1 MRASPRS
8 TPPGTFP
15 GPGPAD
21 SHGGSVQEESLVTTA
36 MEGVLTTEEYLNL
49 YQNIADEERTHLD
62 RLGKLFEALPTAASS
77 PP

>member
-1 MRASPRS
+1 
-8 TPPGTFP
+8 
-15 GPGPAD
+15 
-21 SHGGSVQEESLVTTA
+21 

-62 RLGKLFEALPTAASS
+62 RLGKLFEALPNAASS